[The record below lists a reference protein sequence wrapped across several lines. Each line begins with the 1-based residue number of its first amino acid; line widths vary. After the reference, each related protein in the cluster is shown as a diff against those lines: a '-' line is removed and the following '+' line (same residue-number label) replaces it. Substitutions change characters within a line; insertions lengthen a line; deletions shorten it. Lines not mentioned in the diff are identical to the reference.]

1 VKLLAPGSGG
11 VSVFGCE
18 FVDFVTVG
26 FCIAGFGCAPAGASA
41 IQMPQAATPD
51 RQPMR
56 MMSPGRPERPLNK
69 AAAGRKVPCAANA
82 SR

>member
-11 VSVFGCE
+11 VSVFGGE

-26 FCIAGFGCAPAGASA
+26 FCLAGFGCAPAGASA

-51 RQPMR
+51 RQPIR
-56 MMSPGRPERPLNK
+56 MVSPGKPERP
-69 AAAGRKVPCAANA
+69 AQQSGSGPESSMCR
-82 SR
+82 